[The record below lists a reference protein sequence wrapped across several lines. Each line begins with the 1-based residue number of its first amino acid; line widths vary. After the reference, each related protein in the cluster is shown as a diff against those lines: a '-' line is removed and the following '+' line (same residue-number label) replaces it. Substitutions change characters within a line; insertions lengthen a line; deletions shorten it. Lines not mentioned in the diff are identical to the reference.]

1 MLCLCTRPI
10 CLPRS
15 SPPML
20 AALNYDSEHVLPH
33 IHPMKKKMFRGEEW
47 VLHYG
52 FIILL
57 GVYMLDSLVPKK
69 EVESYSSTQHECSH
83 KNAK

>member
-1 MLCLCTRPI
+1 
-10 CLPRS
+10 
-15 SPPML
+15 
-20 AALNYDSEHVLPH
+20 
-33 IHPMKKKMFRGEEW
+33 MFRGEEW

-52 FIILL
+52 FITLL